1 MSNTTG
7 YTNSCDITTI
17 FPMGVVCV
25 TENASSASASDG
37 SMSVFVTGGTAP
49 YTIQWSNG
57 MSGVFTL
64 NNLPPGTYFATVT
77 DYYGDYVETAACV
90 VGGIPVTPTPTPTTT
105 ATNTPTPTPE
115 VTPTQTVTITNTPSV
130 GVSQTPPPSQTR
142 TPAPTPS
149 PSAASIPQTMCLELD
164 QSPYT
169 SLEFSYDGNYNGFPQ
184 WTATTDPSIVMSFDL
199 INNFRWEISN
209 YPTVGNTTIVNSSQV
224 FIPLGSWEELGT
236 SNTWTLSSG
245 DCAAQPLNVSYVV
258 TDESCL
264 RSADGTLTVTINGGT
279 APYTLE
285 INNLPPVTTS
295 STSYTFT
302 GLNSG
307 NNTLIVSDSASQ
319 SSTQNFTVGT
329 GNNSTTYQIT
339 FTYNITNN
347 GPQTQN
353 SKNQTLNW
361 TLNVSPQLPSGGSL
375 TFDLLISRNYYQ
387 QTATLY
393 GASQVATYAGTPQVS
408 VSSSG
413 TINSTSINTNY
424 YSSPGSICDANGLF
438 SGQTDTFSLN
448 LTIDDNT
455 TVNGYVQNSISVPA
469 PLNASCP
476 VFGQAQTTI
485 SIVSPSISG
494 VPCSVML
501 QENQIINEDIIVGI
515 NQIS

>member
-37 SMSVFVTGGTAP
+37 SMSVFVTGGTTP

-77 DYYGDYVETAACV
+77 DYYGDYVETVACV

-149 PSAASIPQTMCLELD
+149 SSAAAIPQTMCLQLD

-169 SLEFSYDGNYNGFPQ
+169 TLEFGYDGNYTGFPQ

-209 YPTVGNTTIVNSSQV
+209 YPSVGNTSIVNSSQV
-224 FIPLGSWEELGT
+224 LIPLGSWQELGT

-245 DCAAQPLNVSYVV
+245 PCPAQPLNVSYVV

-264 RSADGTLTVTINGGT
+264 RSADGTVTVTINGGT

-285 INNLPPVTTS
+285 LNNLPPVTTS

-353 SKNQTLNW
+353 SQNQTLSW
-361 TLNVSPQLPSGGSL
+361 TLGVSPSLPVGGTL
-375 TFDLLISRNYYQ
+375 TFNLNVNHSNYQ
-387 QTATLY
+387 QTSTNY
-393 GASQVATYAGTPQVS
+393 GASQIATFGG
-408 VSSSG
+408 SSSLSYSNVIINSTSTNG
-413 TINSTSINTNY
+413 PNAYTTPGSICGTFSGNTTIETTNMTINSTSSVSGVENY
-424 YSSPGSICDANGLF
+424 S
-438 SGQTDTFSLN
+438 
-448 LTIDDNT
+448 
-455 TVNGYVQNSISVPA
+455 VSVPA
-469 PLNASCP
+469 PINSSCP
-476 VFGQAQTTI
+476 VYGQAQVT
-485 SIVSPSISG
+485 VSVDSLSISG
-494 VPCSVML
+494 VPCAVAF
-501 QENQIINEDIIVGI
+501 QENQIINEDIIAGI